1 MEEIEANSAMYTY
14 LTDEDGNVILRSPSS
29 EEKYLT
35 GEDNQYFLEDVG
47 YIEESD
53 SEVEKKVSGLIENY
67 YWD

>member
-1 MEEIEANSAMYTY
+1 MFTY
-14 LTDEDGNVILRSPSS
+14 LIDEDGNVILRSPSS

-35 GEDNQYFLEDVG
+35 GEDKQYFLEDVG

-53 SEVEKKVSGLIENY
+53 SEVEKKVSDLIENY